1 MSNLFL
7 LGIYLLI
14 FGNMCVATTVV
25 VLLILFLKRQKQ
37 GFQYMTAQLM
47 QMEKMLKLSSATRS
61 ISVDA
66 VELGDNK

>member
-7 LGIYLLI
+7 LGIYLL
-14 FGNMCVATTVV
+14 
-25 VLLILFLKRQKQ
+25 KKQ